1 MVLTLFIVVLHLKN
15 WVMNQ
20 FVFKFT
26 VAKFIWLFLAKY
38 NTIRSSLDYM
48 ESKIFLEHYDFG
60 ILLCCNVYT
69 VVCWQNLKHY
79 QEFQPEFCS
88 KKQLNS
94 ADVMWI
100 PKYYLDTMTLCST
113 LLLFVDNFFFLDD
126 LNKQVSTC
134 CLKAKNQKDNSQK
147 LKKANK
153 PLNPKKPKYYL
164 DTMTLCTLL
173 LCVDKN
179 LFSWWSS

>member
-1 MVLTLFIVVLHLKN
+1 
-15 WVMNQ
+15 
-20 FVFKFT
+20 
-26 VAKFIWLFLAKY
+26 
-38 NTIRSSLDYM
+38 M
-48 ESKIFLEHYDFG
+48 ESKILLEHYDFG
-60 ILLCCNVYT
+60 ILLHIYHMYT

-88 KKQLNS
+88 EKQLNS

-113 LLLFVDNFFFLDD
+113 LLVVCWQFFFLDD